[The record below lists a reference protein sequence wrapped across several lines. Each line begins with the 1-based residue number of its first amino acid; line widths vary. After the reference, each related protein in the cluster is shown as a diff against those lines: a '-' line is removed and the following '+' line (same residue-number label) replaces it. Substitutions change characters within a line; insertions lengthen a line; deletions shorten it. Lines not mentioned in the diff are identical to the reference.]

1 MLLVIVNVFVATAFA
16 GIPLPEAYTS
26 IDQKSNLCD
35 KNVHYSIDTAQS
47 YARRGRFF
55 ASADVAIRDEG
66 NGDIGVSAHANLR
79 EPVKEMYISLY
90 LDRYNQEKDAWQQV
104 DYVDFEYTP
113 EDYPDGVDDQSI
125 EITFTNQKEAITT
138 VLEQLSPQAMMI
150 GMKALDQLPKA
161 SGSNNHPTQFNPTIT
176 YN

>member
-1 MLLVIVNVFVATAFA
+1 MTKLARLVVCFLVIVNVFVATAFA

-125 EITFTNQKEAITT
+125 EITFTNQKRGYYYRVRAAFSAGDDDWYEGLGPTT
-138 VLEQLSPQAMMI
+138 EGI
-150 GMKALDQLPKA
+150 W
-161 SGSNNHPTQFNPTIT
+161 IE
-176 YN
+176 

>member
-1 MLLVIVNVFVATAFA
+1 MKKLARLVVCFLVIVNVFVATAFA

-66 NGDIGVSAHANLR
+66 NGDIGVPAHANLR

-125 EITFTNQKEAITT
+125 EITFTNQKRGYYYRVRAAFSAGDDDWYEGLGPTT
-138 VLEQLSPQAMMI
+138 EGI
-150 GMKALDQLPKA
+150 W
-161 SGSNNHPTQFNPTIT
+161 IE
-176 YN
+176 

>member
-1 MLLVIVNVFVATAFA
+1 MKKLARLVVCFLVIVNVFVATAFA

-90 LDRYNQEKDAWQQV
+90 LDRYNQEKDAWQQ
-104 DYVDFEYTP
+104 YVVCVENCET
-113 EDYPDGVDDQSI
+113 
-125 EITFTNQKEAITT
+125 
-138 VLEQLSPQAMMI
+138 
-150 GMKALDQLPKA
+150 
-161 SGSNNHPTQFNPTIT
+161 
-176 YN
+176 